1 MHPQGHPRPQ
11 GLSFWREGG
20 VLGSPSGSPG
30 KSGRRGEHKEGQEVS
45 LGASAGVSTSA
56 RTSGRYRGDIEGDAP
71 PAASA
76 ELAAM
81 GKAQLIRDATALG
94 VEHREKIDQVLA
106 DGADEDALRAILAAA
121 AAEPDR
127 FEAMDLAQLS
137 REAVGLDD
145 RPAEVDA
152 AFAALDSLPVCL
164 CTSMNLLRDA
174 RFFKGL
180 LKGSKKIFQ
189 ALEMRTLQ
197 L

>member
-1 MHPQGHPRPQ
+1 M
-11 GLSFWREGG
+11 
-20 VLGSPSGSPG
+20 
-30 KSGRRGEHKEGQEVS
+30 RGEHKEGQEVS

-56 RTSGRYRGDIEGDAP
+56 RIIGRYRGDIEGDAP

-81 GKAQLIRDATALG
+81 GKAQLIRAATALG
-94 VEHREKIDQVLA
+94 VEHREKIDQVMA
-106 DGADEDALRAILAAA
+106 DGADEDALRAILAA

-152 AFAALDSLPVCL
+152 AFAALDPLPVCL

-174 RFFKGL
+174 RF
-180 LKGSKKIFQ
+180 
-189 ALEMRTLQ
+189 
-197 L
+197 